1 MFYSKCKKKLE
12 RKNLDLLKHIVS
24 TSSNE
29 NSIVIDFFCGSG
41 TTFLAANELKRKW
54 IGIDA
59 SSEAIK
65 IAKEKLG
72 EKNTSSFF
80 ENVNYE
86 YENCILCEKPTKL
99 LA

>member
-1 MFYSKCKKKLE
+1 ME

-24 TSSNE
+24 TSSNKS
-29 NSIVIDFFCGSG
+29 SIVIDFFCGSG
-41 TTFLAANELKRKW
+41 TTLFAANELKRKW

-65 IAKEKLG
+65 IAKEKL
-72 EKNTSSFF
+72 KNA
-80 ENVNYE
+80 E
-86 YENCILCEKPTKL
+86 YGAVCVAYDKDIRL